1 MLATKLKQKC
11 AAGAADFD
19 WMLRRKMFFI
29 ACTGKPRT
37 DTSISLFMLIKK
49 TKYFL

>member
-19 WMLRRKMFFI
+19 WKLRRKMSSI
-29 ACTGKPRT
+29 AFACKPRT

>member
-19 WMLRRKMFFI
+19 WKLRRGLRFI
-29 ACTGKPRT
+29 ACAGKPRT

-49 TKYFL
+49 IKYFL